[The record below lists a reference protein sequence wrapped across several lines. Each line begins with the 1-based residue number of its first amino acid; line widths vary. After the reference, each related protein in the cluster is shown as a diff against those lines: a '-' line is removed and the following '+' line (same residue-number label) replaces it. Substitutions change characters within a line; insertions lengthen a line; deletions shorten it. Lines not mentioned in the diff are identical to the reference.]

1 MRTMIIGIGHGVPDR
16 TVWWKVDLGRVYNI
30 YSIIIMFK
38 NYDNNGVYFCMLFIN
53 VKSKGFDS
61 KRKFKKKMFI
71 IFYSYY
77 QKGKLIIKKKYYRKS
92 KFMKSYVFFFFKFI
106 KVSRK
111 EDKHD

>member
-38 NYDNNGVYFCMLFIN
+38 NYDNNGVYFYMLFIN

-77 QKGKLIIKKKYYRKS
+77 N
-92 KFMKSYVFFFFKFI
+92 
-106 KVSRK
+106 
-111 EDKHD
+111 

>member
-38 NYDNNGVYFCMLFIN
+38 NYDNNGVYFYMLFIN

-61 KRKFKKKMFI
+61 KRKLKKKNVHYFL
-71 IFYSYY
+71 FLL
-77 QKGKLIIKKKYYRKS
+77 QKRQTYN
-92 KFMKSYVFFFFKFI
+92 
-106 KVSRK
+106 
-111 EDKHD
+111 